1 MAQTNR
7 PLASRQARTH
17 LEGFTVP
24 GLDCLDKRSFFDR
37 KSNRPRD
44 CHIELLLLPYCLRP
58 FFSRFLFQGA
68 ASQPLQ
74 LFSVSRLAEVGL
86 EDPLRFQTT
95 WPRRI
100 SILPSLLCWYLSFD
114 KAMTH
119 FTFILQS
126 RLESNVSDEIK
137 IPRHIRCQSL
147 WTDAD
152 NVHLVDDRTL
162 WRTHY
167 RV

>member
-7 PLASRQARTH
+7 PLANRQARTH

-74 LFSVSRLAEVGL
+74 LFSVSQLAEVGL

-119 FTFILQS
+119 FTHFYIAIEIGIERERRNQNTS
-126 RLESNVSDEIK
+126 THSVSV
-137 IPRHIRCQSL
+137 P
-147 WTDAD
+147 
-152 NVHLVDDRTL
+152 VDR
-162 WRTHY
+162 R
-167 RV
+167 